1 MSVIL
6 STSNIII
13 DYRTSNFTME
23 TVKTSP
29 FTQKDTVGTISNL
42 LAEPFVDTVS
52 RMYPPSRSFISNN
65 FTLSGGFITSVAC
78 GNNITMLVTNTGRV
92 YSCGR
97 NNRGQLGLGDYT
109 HRTTPVLINTTTSE
123 DTPKAFDT
131 LTITSVACGNLHTLF
146 RTSTGLVY
154 ASGFNEFGEL
164 GFDSLSF
171 GQSAPRLITTT
182 TSGGTPTAFNNLSIS
197 AISCGGW
204 FSLFLTSTGRVYS
217 CGINQ
222 EGQLGFSTNFGTSNR
237 NPTPTLITTTTSGG
251 TPTAFNNLTI
261 SAIEGG
267 WTHSLFI
274 TGGKV
279 YACGRN
285 VEGQLGL
292 GNLTTIS
299 TPTLITT
306 TTSGGT
312 PTAFNN
318 LTITSIAA
326 GYLFSTFLT
335 SAGKVYSCGTNDYGA
350 LGYLTGSHGAA
361 SIKPTP
367 TLITTMT
374 SGVGVTPT
382 AFNNLTII
390 AMAAGYLGK
399 PLYLTSDNQVYQLGG
414 NPYETEMFMM
424 TSIDSTTTFSITA
437 IASGN
442 QHKVI
447 VNNDGNVYSFGYNDY
462 GELGLGNLSTPFSPT
477 KMPSF
482 LPTIPY
488 GSGTY
493 TVSYSS
499 FTASSEP
506 FRCFNNTSS
515 VNNAATWAANNYT
528 SGTGIYNKTL
538 NLVSGYNGDWVRIQL
553 PVSIKLRS
561 FAIKQISTDLNR
573 APKNFRFY
581 GSTNG
586 TSWVLLVDKTNTV
599 YTNLFYA
606 HTDMTQYASNTSQFY
621 NHFGIVVNTLL
632 GTSETTLSF
641 DELYIYGSEQV
652 TFTRSVV
659 DSTNKLLSFTLLYGL
674 SNYPNSD
681 LGYNITFPTPTFV
694 NSISTSTNLILGG
707 EYRLNILNSSSS
719 QLIPNGGQTNIVN
732 VGTLNLPTTNVQ
744 VNYHLLNP
752 LKNNSESAQWTY
764 SPIDTSVY
772 HLGNVGI
779 MTKTPSYQ
787 LEINN
792 NIYVSGTAFTGSSQT
807 NWVILSDKRI
817 KENIVKAS
825 YETCFENVK
834 NIELYRFN
842 FKANTVNNNDFN
854 QLGFIAQ
861 EVRNIFPK
869 AVEVNM
875 IQDNNGI
882 IPDLL
887 TLNITQIKYT
897 LYGAVKYLLEK
908 IEKLE
913 RNLELKNRAYTG
925 TLDRTLYFQGNN
937 IGTLDF
943 QGNNIKI
950 LDNQGNNIGTLD
962 IGTLDFQ

>member
-1 MSVIL
+1 MPIIL

-13 DYRTSNFTME
+13 DYGTSNFTME

-29 FTQKDTVGTISNL
+29 FIQKDTVGTTSNL

-52 RMYPPSRSFISNN
+52 RMYPPSTSRSFVNN
-65 FTLSGGFITSVAC
+65 NLTLSNTYIASIAC
-78 GNNITMLVTNTGRV
+78 GWYHTVFLTNNGKVYSCGQNNEGQLGRTVDTANPASTPSQITTNIGSLTISAIACGAFHTVFLTNNGKV

-97 NNRGQLGLGDYT
+97 NNLGQLGQST
-109 HRTTPVLINTTTSE
+109 STTTP
-123 DTPKAFDT
+123 
-131 LTITSVACGNLHTLF
+131 
-146 RTSTGLVY
+146 
-154 ASGFNEFGEL
+154 
-164 GFDSLSF
+164 
-171 GQSAPRLITTT
+171 
-182 TSGGTPTAFNNLSIS
+182 SI
-197 AISCGGW
+197 ISN
-204 FSLFLTSTGRVYS
+204 
-217 CGINQ
+217 GI
-222 EGQLGFSTNFGTSNR
+222 GS
-237 NPTPTLITTTTSGG
+237 
-251 TPTAFNNLTI
+251 LTI
-261 SAIEGG
+261 SA
-267 WTHSLFI
+267 
-274 TGGKV
+274 V
-279 YACGRN
+279 ACGIHHTIFLAN
-285 VEGQLGL
+285 NGTVFSCGYNYNGQLGRTEDTA
-292 GNLTTIS
+292 NPAS
-299 TPTLITT
+299 TPSQIYSL
-306 TTSGGT
+306 GGIS
-312 PTAFNN
+312 A
-318 LTITSIAA
+318 IAC
-326 GYLFSTFLT
+326 GGDHTVFLT
-335 SAGKVYSCGTNDYGA
+335 NYGKVYSCGRYNEGQLGQSTSVNPPAQIENSIGSLTISAIACGYFHSLFLTNNGKVYATGSNSEGQLGLQQYYFPYKTIPQEITYLNSFTISSIACGYSHSLFRTNNGKVYSCGWDYFGQLGRTVDTANPVDKPSQITTNIGSLTISAITCTYGHSAFLTNDGK
-350 LGYLTGSHGAA
+350 GYT
-361 SIKPTP
+361 
-367 TLITTMT
+367 
-374 SGVGVTPT
+374 VG
-382 AFNNLTII
+382 NNSN
-390 AMAAGYLGK
+390 G
-399 PLYLTSDNQVYQLGG
+399 QLGRTVSWG
-414 NPYETEMFMM
+414 PI
-424 TSIDSTTTFSITA
+424 SLGTA
-437 IASGN
+437 LS
-442 QHKVI
+442 
-447 VNNDGNVYSFGYNDY
+447 Y
-462 GELGLGNLSTPFSPT
+462 GL
-477 KMPSF
+477 
-482 LPTIPY
+482 
-488 GSGTY
+488 GTY

-506 FRCFNNTSS
+506 YRCFNDTSS
-515 VNNAATWAANNYT
+515 VNNAAQWAVGNYT
-528 SGTGIYNKTL
+528 TGTGAFNKTF

-561 FAIKQISTDLNR
+561 FAIKQISTALNR

-586 TSWVLLVDKTNTV
+586 TSWVPIVDKTNAV

-606 HTDMTQYASNTSQFY
+606 HTDMSEYASNTNQFY
-621 NHFGIVVNTLL
+621 NHFGIVVNSLL

-659 DSTNKLLSFTLLYGL
+659 NSTNKLLSFTLLYGL

-694 NSISTSTNLILGG
+694 NSISTSTNLILRGD
-707 EYRLNILNSSSS
+707 YILNILNSSSS

-732 VGTLNLPTTNVQ
+732 IGTLNLPTTNVQ

-752 LKNNSESAQWTY
+752 LINNSESAQWTY

-943 QGNNIKI
+943 QGSNIEI
-950 LDNQGNNIGTLD
+950 LDYRGNNIGTLD
-962 IGTLDFQ
+962 FQ